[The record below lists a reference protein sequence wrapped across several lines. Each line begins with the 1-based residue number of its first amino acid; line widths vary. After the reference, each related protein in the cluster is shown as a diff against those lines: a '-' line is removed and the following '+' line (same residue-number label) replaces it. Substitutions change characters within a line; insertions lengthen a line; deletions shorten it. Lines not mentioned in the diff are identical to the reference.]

1 MRKVSETGH
10 NKNVAN
16 FKALLTIAT
25 EMGALY
31 QPMNR
36 SIELAQLQPVVQQLD
51 GCMTAMEATLP
62 AFWNAQAD
70 RVAVFA
76 ELNRR
81 SASAVNAFCTLRVA
95 EGDKE
100 HVKSI
105 LKKIRPTGGR
115 KKVDPE
121 KDNSET
127 ISTSQQSYDNRA
139 ANFGLLVAQ
148 LRSRPAYAPNETEL
162 RPGALEDFHERLL
175 VANQEMARNT
185 YSLLTA
191 RTQRNE
197 ALYTGQDSVL
207 VLQREIKG
215 YLKSLGSKG
224 AAYYKAATRLTFSY
238 RY

>member
-16 FKALLTIAT
+16 FKALMAIAT

-31 QPMNR
+31 QPMNTA
-36 SIELAQLQPVVQQLD
+36 IEVGNLQRIAQQLD
-51 GCMTAMEATLP
+51 SCIGAMDATLP
-62 AFWNAQAD
+62 AFRNAQAD
-70 RVAVFA
+70 RAAAFS

-100 HVKSI
+100 HVRSI
-105 LKKIRPTGGR
+105 LHKIRPTGGR

-121 KDNSET
+121 KDDSET

-148 LRSRPAYAPNETEL
+148 LRSRPAYAPNEDEL
-162 RPGALEDFHERLL
+162 RPAALEVYHGQLL
-175 VANQEMARNT
+175 AANQEMARNA

-197 ALYTGQDSVL
+197 ALYTGADSVL

-215 YLKSLGSKG
+215 YIKSLGSKG
-224 AAYYKAATRLTFSY
+224 AAYYKAATRLSFSRKY
-238 RY
+238 